1 MVQFNY
7 KAEVGDLTND
17 KFNTIVRNK
26 KRRVPRI

>member
-17 KFNTIVRNK
+17 KFNTIIRNK
-26 KRRVPRI
+26 RTGI